1 MTETARA
8 WETVLQHVEG
18 LLAAGTLVPGDH
30 LPAERALASELGVG
44 RSSVREAL
52 RVLEVMGLIRTQ
64 TGSGPQSGAVIVAR
78 PSGGLAVLLRLQ
90 VAASGF
96 AVPEVVRTRVALE
109 QAVVAELAEAVQRGA
124 AGRARPPGDPD
135 PLSGQ
140 RPELDEAAELLDAMD
155 APGLPREEFL
165 ALDQA
170 FHLALAAASGNQ
182 VTTAVM
188 GGLRDSI
195 EGYVRAGAAALPDW
209 DATCARLRAEHRA
222 VIGAVEAGDATG
234 AAALIRAHIEDYHAE
249 TLGRP

>member
-8 WETVLQHVEG
+8 WETVLHHVEG
-18 LLAAGTLVPGDH
+18 MLTAGTLAPGDH
-30 LPAERALASELGVG
+30 LPAERALATELGVG

-52 RVLEVMGLIRTQ
+52 RVLEVMGLIHTQ

-96 AVPEVVRTRVALE
+96 AVPDVVRTRVALE
-109 QAVVAELAEAVQRGA
+109 QAVVAELAEAVRTLESG
-124 AGRARPPGDPD
+124 PP
-135 PLSGQ
+135 
-140 RPELDEAAELLDAMD
+140 LDEAAELLDAMD
-155 APGLPREEFL
+155 APGLPRDEFL

-170 FHLALAAASGNQ
+170 FHRALAAASGNQ

-222 VIGAVEAGDATG
+222 VFAAIEAGDAT
-234 AAALIRAHIEDYHAE
+234 AAAARIRAHIEDYHAE